1 MPWDPLILDIFWK
14 IFLKMSFL
22 VKFAQKGPPDFGCSK
37 TRRAISTKY
46 LSRCDGGVGGVR
58 FGISA
63 VRIPCHEGKTEVI
76 FLPRRYADGIC
87 ASMAIRA
94 GGHQAIRCRAIDC
107 LHIGTSSSIN
117 RNTGNADRGH
127 RITRRSGES

>member
-1 MPWDPLILDIFWK
+1 MDIFWK

-63 VRIPCHEGKTEVI
+63 VRIPCHESKAEIV
-76 FLPRRYADGIC
+76 FLSWSYADRIR
-87 ASMAIRA
+87 SIMAIGTGGQQAVRGGPADCFYIRA
-94 GGHQAIRCRAIDC
+94 
-107 LHIGTSSSIN
+107 SSSLN
-117 RNTGNADRGH
+117 RNAGDADSGH
-127 RITRRSGES
+127 